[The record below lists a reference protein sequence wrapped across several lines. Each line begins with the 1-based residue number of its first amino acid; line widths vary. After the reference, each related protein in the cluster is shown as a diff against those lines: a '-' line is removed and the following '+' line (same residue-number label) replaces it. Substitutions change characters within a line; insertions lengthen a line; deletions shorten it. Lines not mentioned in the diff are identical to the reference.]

1 MKQHNSVYA
10 VEEDGQDEQERQSNV
25 PPNIKDLPVFLRKL
39 VTHSAK
45 VTYRR
50 SMMLL
55 YFLAQIHTFFV
66 WYQITQS
73 SVVGG
78 ILAFFQAL
86 AGASDIYF
94 QPDFSQGFFL
104 SLLLN
109 DLSHT
114 KKLEKEV
121 KGGIIGNLVM
131 TTIIMSVFTY
141 FFAVPFANSK
151 LLGDHTFIVTV
162 TGTTIAHVAHTAVNI
177 LGVGLG
183 AVILDTQLQWENKVK
198 GYLKRVRRTLI
209 LEDEEVAQIED
220 GKNKTSWI
228 VNKLSIEQRKIDQ
241 FARSFSNGIGTYNG
255 QSMIVCVI
263 WLFICAVIIITPS
276 IGANA
281 RANVLISLGLL
292 VSLLLWWAYVVLQG
306 LSRPNRIWEETRRA
320 LLSDAKI
327 QQAKI
332 EMGWTCLFR
341 LRFCSVL
348 ILVRAILLAH
358 DILERKLKEMQKILW
373 CKVHGK
379 EHYQLG

>member
-121 KGGIIGNLVM
+121 KGGIIGNLAM

-162 TGTTIAHVAHTAVNI
+162 TGTTIAHVAHTAVN
-177 LGVGLG
+177 
-183 AVILDTQLQWENKVK
+183 
-198 GYLKRVRRTLI
+198 
-209 LEDEEVAQIED
+209 LEQACCHKME
-220 GKNKTSWI
+220 TTYMS
-228 VNKLSIEQRKIDQ
+228 SIYI
-241 FARSFSNGIGTYNG
+241 Y
-255 QSMIVCVI
+255 
-263 WLFICAVIIITPS
+263 IC
-276 IGANA
+276 
-281 RANVLISLGLL
+281 
-292 VSLLLWWAYVVLQG
+292 
-306 LSRPNRIWEETRRA
+306 
-320 LLSDAKI
+320 
-327 QQAKI
+327 
-332 EMGWTCLFR
+332 
-341 LRFCSVL
+341 
-348 ILVRAILLAH
+348 
-358 DILERKLKEMQKILW
+358 
-373 CKVHGK
+373 
-379 EHYQLG
+379 

>member
-1 MKQHNSVYA
+1 M
-10 VEEDGQDEQERQSNV
+10 
-25 PPNIKDLPVFLRKL
+25 
-39 VTHSAK
+39 
-45 VTYRR
+45 
-50 SMMLL
+50 
-55 YFLAQIHTFFV
+55 
-66 WYQITQS
+66 
-73 SVVGG
+73 VG
-78 ILAFFQAL
+78 AF
-86 AGASDIYF
+86 DIYF

-121 KGGIIGNLVM
+121 KGGIIGNLVT
-131 TTIIMSVFTY
+131 TTIITSVFTY

-162 TGTTIAHVAHTAVNI
+162 IGTTISLLASIAVTI
-177 LGVGLG
+177 LGVGTAPL
-183 AVILDTQLQWENKVK
+183 IPQCQLQWENKVK

-241 FARSFSNGIGTYNG
+241 FARSFSNGIGAYNG

-263 WLFICAVIIITPS
+263 WLLVCAVIIITPS

-281 RANVLISLGLL
+281 RANVLICLGLL
-292 VSLLLWWAYVVLQG
+292 VFFLLWWAYVVLQG

-332 EMGWTCLFR
+332 EMGWTVEVFNEWIENHECR
-341 LRFCSVL
+341 GLRAFGIQVTSGIVRKSYSA
-348 ILVRAILLAH
+348 LVSFLTIGLYLLAREEIRG
-358 DILERKLKEMQKILW
+358 ILS
-373 CKVHGK
+373 
-379 EHYQLG
+379 